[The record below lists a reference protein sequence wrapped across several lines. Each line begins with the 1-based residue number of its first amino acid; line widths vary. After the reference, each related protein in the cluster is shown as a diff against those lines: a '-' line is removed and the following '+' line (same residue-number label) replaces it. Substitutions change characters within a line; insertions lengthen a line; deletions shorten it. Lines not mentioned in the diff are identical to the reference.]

1 MKRTCDRFW
10 IWIEEENVFCSL
22 IAQLAHSLIGMIWDM
37 DKFGFYKINNNKESK
52 IKKIIVTK
60 RIRLKKREIT
70 NKREKKNKDF
80 VLKAKLKLIGVNLK
94 IK

>member
-1 MKRTCDRFW
+1 
-10 IWIEEENVFCSL
+10 
-22 IAQLAHSLIGMIWDM
+22 M